1 MASDCNFTIDDLKA
15 IESALAK
22 GVKNVKYVDKEVT
35 YRSVSEMLQVRD
47 MIRQCLGIGKDAN
60 TGARGLR
67 RVASYNKALC

>member
-22 GVKNVKYVDKEVT
+22 GVRVVKYVDKEVT
-35 YRSVSEMLQVRD
+35 YRSVDEMLKIRD
-47 MIRQCLGIGKDAN
+47 MIRQCLGLGKDAN
-60 TGARGLR
+60 TGGRGLR